1 MGVNCCLLICT
12 LNCISC
18 ILLQLPDWLHWT
30 AGPGDLEGL
39 RLHVPVL
46 RVKCGVLL
54 FFPPAFPHR
63 DDPRNAGEGCSHS
76 RCVQQGMARLTSAS
90 ARGLPFSFIHEQ
102 NRNCKVSK
110 SLNLSTCTSSLI
122 VQMYDLVP
130 NARIGTIWCHKFMTW
145 IVCFM
150 QKPIYPWSCD
160 YPLAN
165 VILHINIRPI
175 MRYHGFGTYSLLSGI
190 FRAPSHQGC

>member
-1 MGVNCCLLICT
+1 MWIAASWYVHLTVFLAFCCSYLIDYTEQLDQETWKGYVYTFLFFVSSVVYSCFFHQLFHIGMT
-12 LNCISC
+12 LGMRVKAALIAAVYSKVW
-18 ILLQLPDWLHWT
+18 LDWH
-30 AGPGDLEGL
+30 L
-39 RLHVPVL
+39 RLP
-46 RVKCGVLL
+46 GV
-54 FFPPAFPHR
+54 
-63 DDPRNAGEGCSHS
+63 SHS
-76 RCVQQGMARLTSAS
+76 ALYMPG
-90 ARGLPFSFIHEQ
+90 Q